1 MDIKTVG
8 NHWYF
13 YGELVK
19 IKFKKVKTPSHH
31 KSIFHNII
39 KFIFLTTVMFHAEF
53 YYSGV

>member
-1 MDIKTVG
+1 MDIKMVG

-19 IKFKKVKTPSHH
+19 IKFKKLKTPSHH